1 MSSKKTYYMEYKVH
15 GVKKS
20 KVIKSSFT
28 PYIYKVRGTEVR
40 ITDNNGHNGR
50 QVRIEK
56 GASLPIRMRSHGS
69 TKAYQIQKY

>member
-1 MSSKKTYYMEYKVH
+1 MEYKVH

-28 PYIYKVRGTEVR
+28 PYIYKVRGAYVT
-40 ITDNNGHNGR
+40 ITDNKGHNAKM
-50 QVRIEK
+50 VRTEK
-56 GASLPIRMRSHGS
+56 DASLPIRMRSHGS